1 MHKRYYDSYAYS
13 MDILCI
19 EYYKYARNNIARILY
34 ERIPQFSPVEFQ
46 LCGADYRGGMPMKP
60 SD

>member
-1 MHKRYYDSYAYS
+1 